1 MKTKEKG
8 EGERMSLGEGRREK
22 ERGKERKQDR
32 VGRRGK
38 KKNWEG
44 EKEVGRDGGGKEDRR
59 P

>member
-1 MKTKEKG
+1 MGRIWRRKK
-8 EGERMSLGEGRREK
+8 GRREK